1 MILKMMI
8 MAAVVRVASLQN
20 PPHNPKNLQKNLQTI
35 TQMTSAKIYLQNLD
49 IDQDSVE
56 DLNNNQKLLKLK
68 LLVYNI

>member
-8 MAAVVRVASLQN
+8 MAAVARVTRLQI
-20 PPHNPKNLQKNLQTI
+20 PPHNPKNLQKNLQTS

>member
-1 MILKMMI
+1 MILKIMI
-8 MAAVVRVASLQN
+8 MTAVVRAVNLQN
-20 PPHNPKNLQKNLQTI
+20 PPHNPKSLQKNLQTS

>member
-1 MILKMMI
+1 MILKII
-8 MAAVVRVASLQN
+8 MAAVVRVVSLQN
-20 PPHNPKNLQKNLQTI
+20 PPHNPKNLQTS

>member
-1 MILKMMI
+1 MILKIMI

-20 PPHNPKNLQKNLQTI
+20 PPHNPKNLQTSTQT
-35 TQMTSAKIYLQNLD
+35 TSAKIYLQNLD

>member
-1 MILKMMI
+1 
-8 MAAVVRVASLQN
+8 MAAVVRVVSLQN
-20 PPHNPKNLQKNLQTI
+20 PPHNPKNLQTSTQT
-35 TQMTSAKIYLQNLD
+35 TSAKIYLQNLD

>member
-1 MILKMMI
+1 MILKII
-8 MAAVVRVASLQN
+8 MAAVVKVVSLQN
-20 PPHNPKNLQKNLQTI
+20 PPHNPKNLQTS

>member
-1 MILKMMI
+1 MILKIMI
-8 MAAVVRVASLQN
+8 MAAVVRVVSLQN
-20 PPHNPKNLQKNLQTI
+20 PPHNPKNLQTSTQT
-35 TQMTSAKIYLQNLD
+35 TSAKIYLQNLD

>member
-1 MILKMMI
+1 MILKIMI
-8 MAAVVRVASLQN
+8 MTAVARVTSLQI
-20 PPHNPKNLQKNLQTI
+20 PPHNPKNLQTS
-35 TQMTSAKIYLQNLD
+35 TQATSAKIYLQNLD

>member
-1 MILKMMI
+1 MILKIMI
-8 MAAVVRVASLQN
+8 MAAVVRVVSLQN
-20 PPHNPKNLQKNLQTI
+20 PPHNPKNLQTS

>member
-1 MILKMMI
+1 MILKIMI
-8 MAAVVRVASLQN
+8 MASVVRAVSLQS
-20 PPHNPKNLQKNLQTI
+20 PPNNPKNLQKNLQTS
-35 TQMTSAKIYLQNLD
+35 TQTTSAKIYLQNLD

>member
-1 MILKMMI
+1 MILKIMI
-8 MAAVVRVASLQN
+8 MMAVARVTSLQI
-20 PPHNPKNLQKNLQTI
+20 PPHNPKNLQTS
-35 TQMTSAKIYLQNLD
+35 TPTTSAKIYLQNLD